1 MLKYRLLGAGL
12 SKSRQVLVAW
22 SSEYATW
29 GAIFVAQSLVR
40 NPCLAIRMTANRFSP
55 CSLQCSFSEEH
66 TCDASLTEQLLP
78 RLHMLHSMR
87 CSSAVQHL
95 IKSRKHFVVLRI
107 RSLISTCSVAVW
119 QNCTEGNVI
128 GIVDAESANNQAIH
142 RAKSRTTVSMR
153 ALQSAL

>member
-1 MLKYRLLGAGL
+1 MLRNLCFAI
-12 SKSRQVLVAW
+12 LVAW

-78 RLHMLHSMR
+78 RLHMLHSML

-95 IKSRKHFVVLRI
+95 IIRI

-119 QNCTEGNVI
+119 QNCTEGNAI

-153 ALQSAL
+153 ALQCAL